1 MRSWFFWVAFFVCS
15 FVRNLITIL
24 IRVCAQKE
32 ERTKLNFLAMAILHI
47 AYDLFLVSFGKAH
60 IDARLTGQAYRPG
73 PSATKSS
80 YFTIPYPQQ

>member
-1 MRSWFFWVAFFVCS
+1 
-15 FVRNLITIL
+15 
-24 IRVCAQKE
+24 
-32 ERTKLNFLAMAILHI
+32 MAILHI